1 MVLPSNAVPPDAGW
15 IAREIAALRGELR
28 EGLASVASS
37 FRSTVAELAGQQ
49 QQLQAQVAFLLDQTA
64 YAELWNIPA
73 TSGVGYVTVNPATAD
88 TGIVW
93 RPFAADADA
102 TLDVT
107 TSSTGKLAVTLSGL
121 IGALALNT
129 ATASAFLGLEVL
141 QGGTQL
147 KGPTSEDGPYLEV
160 QGLDISQ
167 RHSSTAAPILLENYI
182 ALAPSTLYTLRTR
195 RGYRIGPGGTG
206 SGTHVGTARWYGA
219 AISATKL
226 GM

>member
-1 MVLPSNAVPPDAGW
+1 MVLPGNIVPPDAGW
-15 IAREIAALRGELR
+15 VAREIQALRADLR
-28 EGLASVASS
+28 EGLASVAASS
-37 FRSTVAELAGQQ
+37 RPAML
-49 QQLQAQVAFLLDQTA
+49 QLQAQVEFLLGQNS
-64 YAELWNIPA
+64 YAEQWNIPA
-73 TSGVGYVTVNPATAD
+73 TSGVGYVTVNPATTD

-93 RPFAADADA
+93 RPYDADVDA

-107 TSSTGKLAVTLSGL
+107 TSSTARLAVTLSGL

-129 ATASAFLGLEVL
+129 AMASAFLGLEVL
-141 QGGTQL
+141 QGATQI

-167 RHSSTAAPILLENYI
+167 RHSSTAAPILLEHYI
-182 ALAPSTLYTLRTR
+182 TLAPDTTYTLRTR
-195 RGYRIGPGGTG
+195 RGYRIGPGGSG

-219 AISATKL
+219 AISATKI